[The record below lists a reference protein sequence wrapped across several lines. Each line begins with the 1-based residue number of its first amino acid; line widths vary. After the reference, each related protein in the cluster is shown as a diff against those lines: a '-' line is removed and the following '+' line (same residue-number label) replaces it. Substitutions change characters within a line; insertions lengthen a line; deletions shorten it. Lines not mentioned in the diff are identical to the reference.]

1 LVGVVDPDYAA
12 RAIAGGADRDPGLV
26 VAEIVAGP
34 EFQSGLDRLA
44 AETERSRSELEGEA
58 RAALA
63 EMVAVQS
70 ELALGAVDRLGR
82 FALRATDI
90 EVDSDALDALR
101 SQNRSHALV
110 FLPSHKSYLDP
121 FILRGALGAAGL
133 PRNHILGGINVS
145 FWPMGP
151 VLRRSGI
158 VFIRRTIKDDA
169 VYKLTLRAYLGYL
182 VERRYNLEWYLEG
195 GRSRTGKLRPPRLGV
210 LSYLVEAFRERG
222 VDDVYLVPVSI
233 AYDQLQ
239 EVAAMAAEEHGAE
252 KKAESLAWMLQYIRS
267 QGQRLGKAYVNFAE
281 PISLRQVRTERKLA
295 TEKIAFEVLHRINR
309 VTPITPTSLLTL
321 ALLGIGDR
329 ALTPTDIRSVLDPLL
344 DYVAV
349 RKLPQAG
356 TVDLTTPGGLR
367 PALDALVSTKVV
379 TRFSGGVEPVYG
391 IGENQHLVAA
401 YSRNRI
407 IHFFVTRAI
416 TELVLL
422 HLIRRPVG
430 HPGEG
435 DLGARAWAEALR
447 LRDVLKYEFFFAAK
461 PEFAEELR
469 AELAILDPDW
479 ERKADTLGGSRRPDQ
494 GDTPWPP
501 GPTAIAT
508 GLAELPLLLGHRVL
522 GSFLEGY
529 MVVADRLAARP
540 PGPVDEKPFLDE
552 CIGVGRQY
560 RLQQRIHS
568 PESIS
573 RELFKN
579 ALSLAAGRGL
589 LADAGPDPDEAAD
602 LARKREAFAAELR
615 EIVDRV
621 DSLRRLAV
629 AALERTTAEEG
640 PG

>member
-1 LVGVVDPDYAA
+1 MGVAEPDPSAPSV
-12 RAIAGGADRDPGLV
+12 AGGADRDPARV
-26 VAEIVAGP
+26 VADIAGSDAFRTAL
-34 EFQSGLDRLA
+34 ERLA
-44 AETERSRSELEGEA
+44 AGQGRRRDDLEREA

-70 ELALGAVDRLGR
+70 QLALGGLDRLAR
-82 FALRATDI
+82 FALRAYDI
-90 EVDSDALDALR
+90 EVDTEALDALR
-101 SQNRSHALV
+101 ALNRNHALV

-121 FILRGALGAAGL
+121 FILRGALGRAGL
-133 PRNHILGGINVS
+133 PCNHILGGVNVS
-145 FWPMGP
+145 FWPMGS
-151 VLRRSGI
+151 VLRRSGV
-158 VFIRRTIKDDA
+158 VFIRRSIKDDA
-169 VYKLTLRAYLGYL
+169 VYKLALRSYLGHL

-210 LSYLVEAFRERG
+210 LAYLVEAFRERG
-222 VDDVYLVPVSI
+222 VDDVFLVPVSI

-252 KKAESLAWMLQYIRS
+252 KKAESFAWMLRYIRS
-267 QGQRLGKAYVNFAE
+267 QGQRLGKAYVNLAE
-281 PISLRQVRTERKLA
+281 PVSLRQVRTERKLA

-309 VTPITPTSLLTL
+309 VTPITPASLLTL
-321 ALLGIGDR
+321 ALLGLGDR
-329 ALTPTDIRSVLDPLL
+329 ALTPAEIRSVLDPLL

-356 TVDLTTPGGLR
+356 TVDLATPAGLR

-379 TRFSGGVEPVYG
+379 TRYAGGAEPVYG

-422 HLIRRPVG
+422 HLVRRPVG
-430 HPGEG
+430 RPGEP

-447 LRDVLKYEFFFAAK
+447 LRDLLKYEFFFAAK

-479 ERKADTLGGSRRPDQ
+479 ERKA
-494 GDTPWPP
+494 GD
-501 GPTAIAT
+501 PTAIAT
-508 GLAELPLLLGHRVL
+508 GLADLPLLLGHRVL
-522 GSFLEGY
+522 GSFLEAY
-529 MVVADRLAARP
+529 TVVADRLAARP
-540 PGPVDEKPFLDE
+540 PGPVDEKAFLEE

-568 PESIS
+568 EESIS
-573 RELFKN
+573 KELFRS

-589 LADAGPDPDEAAD
+589 LEGGPGDDPGRLADV
-602 LARKREAFAAELR
+602 ARRRDAFAAELR
-615 EIVDRV
+615 EVVDRI
-621 DSLRRLAV
+621 DSLRRLA
-629 AALERTTAEEG
+629 ATALERTTSEEA

>member
-1 LVGVVDPDYAA
+1 MVDPDFAA
-12 RAIAGGADRDPGLV
+12 RDTAGGADRDPEHV
-26 VAEIVAGP
+26 VAEILASPELQAG
-34 EFQSGLDRLA
+34 LARLSS
-44 AETERSRSELEGEA
+44 ETGRPLVELGQEA
-58 RAALA
+58 RTALG

-70 ELALGAVDRLGR
+70 QLALDAVDRLAR
-82 FALRATDI
+82 FALRAYDI
-90 EVDSDALDALR
+90 EVDSDALDGLR
-101 SQNRSHALV
+101 SLNRRHALV

-121 FILRGALGAAGL
+121 FVLRGALGAAGL
-133 PRNHILGGINVS
+133 PCNHILGGVNVS

-151 VLRRSGI
+151 VLRRSGV

-169 VYKLTLRAYLGYL
+169 VYKVTLRAYLGYL

-210 LSYLVEAFRERG
+210 LSYLVEAFRVRG

-252 KKAESLAWMLQYIRS
+252 KKAESFAWMLEYIRS
-267 QGQRLGKAYVNFAE
+267 QGQRLGKAYINFAE
-281 PISLRQVRTERKLA
+281 PVSLRQVRTERKLA

-309 VTPITPTSLLTL
+309 VTPITPPALLTL

-329 ALTPTDIRSVLDPLL
+329 ALTAAEIRAVLDPLL

-356 TVDLTTPGGLR
+356 TIDLAAPGGLA
-367 PALDALVSTKVV
+367 PALDALVTTKVV
-379 TRFSGGVEPVYG
+379 TRFSAGVEPVYG

-430 HPGEG
+430 QPEEA

-447 LRDVLKYEFFFAAK
+447 LRDLLKYEFFFAAK

-479 ERKADTLGGSRRPDQ
+479 ERKSED
-494 GDTPWPP
+494 
-501 GPTAIAT
+501 PTAIAT

-522 GSFLEGY
+522 GSFLEAY
-529 MVVADRLAARP
+529 MVVADRLTAYPA
-540 PGPVDEKPFLDE
+540 GPVDEKQFLDE

-568 PESIS
+568 GESIS
-573 RELFKN
+573 KELFKN

-589 LADAGPDPDEAAD
+589 LANPGTDPAVAAD
-602 LARKREAFAAELR
+602 IARKRDAFAAELR
-615 EIVDRV
+615 EVVDRV
-621 DSLRRLAV
+621 DSLRRLAG

-640 PG
+640 PE

>member
-1 LVGVVDPDYAA
+1 VADPHHAA
-12 RAIAGGADRDPGLV
+12 RVLAGGSDRDPDQV
-26 VAEIVAGP
+26 VAEIAASAAI
-34 EFQSGLDRLA
+34 QDGLRRLA
-44 AETERSRSELEGEA
+44 GEQGRPLTELERGA

-70 ELALGAVDRLGR
+70 PAALEAVDRLGR
-82 FALRATDI
+82 FALRAYDI
-90 EVDSDALDALR
+90 EVEHDALDGLKAL
-101 SQNRSHALV
+101 NRNHALV

-121 FILRGALGAAGL
+121 FILRGALGRAGL
-133 PRNHILGGINVS
+133 PCNHILGGVNVS

-169 VYKLTLRAYLGYL
+169 VYKLALRSYLGYL

-222 VDDVYLVPVSI
+222 VDDVFLVPVSI

-252 KKAESLAWMLQYIRS
+252 KKAESFGWMLKYIRS
-267 QGQRLGKAYVNFAE
+267 QGQKLGKAYVNFAE
-281 PISLRQVRTERKLA
+281 PLSLRAVRSERKLA

-309 VTPITPTSLLTL
+309 VTPITPPSLLTL

-329 ALTPTDIRSVLDPLL
+329 ALTPAEMGSVLEPLL

-356 TVDLTTPGGLR
+356 TVDLAAPGGLEA
-367 PALDALVSTKVV
+367 ALDALVSTKVV
-379 TRFSGGVEPVYG
+379 TRFTGGVEPVYA

-422 HLIRRPVG
+422 HLVRRPVG
-430 HPGEG
+430 DSE
-435 DLGARAWAEALR
+435 LGARAWAEALR
-447 LRDVLKYEFFFAAK
+447 LRDILKYEFFFPAK

-479 ERKADTLGGSRRPDQ
+479 ERKADD
-494 GDTPWPP
+494 P
-501 GPTAIAT
+501 GAIAT
-508 GLAELPLLLGHRVL
+508 GFAELPLLLGHRVL
-522 GSFLEGY
+522 GSFLEAY
-529 MVVADRLAARP
+529 MVVADRLAAHP
-540 PGPVDEKPFLDE
+540 PGPVDEKTFLDE

-560 RLQQRIHS
+560 QLQQRIHS
-568 PESIS
+568 AESIS
-573 RELFKN
+573 KELFRN

-589 LADAGPDPDEAAD
+589 LEPGAAD
-602 LARKREAFAAELR
+602 GRERFAAELR
-615 EIVDRV
+615 EVVERV

-629 AALERTTAEEG
+629 ATLERSTAEEG